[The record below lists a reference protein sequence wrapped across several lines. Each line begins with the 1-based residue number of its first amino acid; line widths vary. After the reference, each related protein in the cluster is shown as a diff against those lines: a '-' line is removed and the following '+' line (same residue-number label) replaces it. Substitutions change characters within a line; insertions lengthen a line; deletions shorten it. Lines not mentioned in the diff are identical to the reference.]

1 MNSLRLRF
9 SEVWPG
15 CLLIAGFGAAGF
27 TSGFMVG
34 GSATPVVG
42 AILPAIISA
51 ISAGVVAFFQSQIKT
66 GEESITLESRRRQ
79 IGWVGGFMLV
89 FFVLYFFGLYY
100 GIQART
106 TYWAV
111 GRQLLPED
119 IRKQVIQSDVVQ
131 AFYRLDLYHALQSQ
145 GLSDRDAADFVEK
158 HFDPNYVLIPR
169 QLLSGPTAQPSA
181 GKSPSESEKLQQPLT
196 TTSPKTNPYALLP
209 EIKEHKSPTPN
220 TLEGVKQ

>member
-119 IRKQVIQSDVVQ
+119 IRKQVIQSDLV
-131 AFYRLDLYHALQSQ
+131 H
-145 GLSDRDAADFVEK
+145 
-158 HFDPNYVLIPR
+158 P
-169 QLLSGPTAQPSA
+169 
-181 GKSPSESEKLQQPLT
+181 
-196 TTSPKTNPYALLP
+196 LP
-209 EIKEHKSPTPN
+209 ELDVSRYET
-220 TLEGVKQ
+220 VD

>member
-15 CLLIAGFGAAGF
+15 LLLIAGFGAASF

-66 GEESITLESRRRQ
+66 GEEAITLDSRRRQ

-89 FFVLYFFGLYY
+89 FFLLYFFGLY
-100 GIQART
+100 
-106 TYWAV
+106 WAV
-111 GRQLLPED
+111 GRRLLPRAM
-119 IRKQVIQSDVVQ
+119 RKQV
-131 AFYRLDLYHALQSQ
+131 
-145 GLSDRDAADFVEK
+145 K
-158 HFDPNYVLIPR
+158 
-169 QLLSGPTAQPSA
+169 
-181 GKSPSESEKLQQPLT
+181 
-196 TTSPKTNPYALLP
+196 
-209 EIKEHKSPTPN
+209 
-220 TLEGVKQ
+220 

>member
-9 SEVWPG
+9 SEVWLG
-15 CLLIAGFGAAGF
+15 LLLIAGFGAAGF

-66 GEESITLESRRRQ
+66 GEEAITLDSRRRQ

-89 FFVLYFFGLYY
+89 FFLLYFFGLYY

-111 GRQLLPED
+111 GRRLLPRAM
-119 IRKQVIQSDVVQ
+119 RKQVKRSDLAQ

-145 GLSDRDAADFVEK
+145 GLCDRDAADFVERN
-158 HFDPNYVLIPR
+158 FSPNYILVPR
-169 QLLSGPTAQPSA
+169 EFLRITYGGEANISGHWEACELFQVTCCDAAEPDLGLTQLSPPRLSWR
-181 GKSPSESEKLQQPLT
+181 
-196 TTSPKTNPYALLP
+196 YAWCVQ
-209 EIKEHKSPTPN
+209 HHA
-220 TLEGVKQ
+220 